1 MQYNNNGIIISKTYH
16 IILIW
21 LEKEV
26 KNFDNIIGYGFTGS
40 LYVAGESVY
49 FYKHSGKV
57 SFSVK
62 SEFMSIF

>member
-40 LYVAGESVY
+40 LYVAGESVNWY
-49 FYKHSGKV
+49 NHFEKQ
-57 SFSVK
+57 FT
-62 SEFMSIF
+62 IIL

>member
-1 MQYNNNGIIISKTYH
+1 MQYNKDSIIISKTYH

-40 LYVAGESVY
+40 LYVDCESVNWY
-49 FYKHSGKV
+49 NHFEKQ
-57 SFSVK
+57 FA
-62 SEFMSIF
+62 IIL

>member
-1 MQYNNNGIIISKTYH
+1 MQYNNDSIIISKTYH

-40 LYVAGESVY
+40 LYVARESVNWY
-49 FYKHSGKV
+49 NRIEKQFA
-57 SFSVK
+57 
-62 SEFMSIF
+62 IIL